1 MMRFARYF
9 IAAALLGLLGASPH
23 CVRAQTLSPGA
34 EVFAVDPAKV
44 IEVTYRSP
52 GMMLIAHRWQ
62 TRDRFTLIILDKQ
75 NSKPVTCLAGQGF
88 DVVLNQLTSLKL
100 RRALNAK
107 EAKELLKK
115 NPVSLWTEVMVQDH
129 TAVEPF
135 RALLLPVPGV
145 PNEAFVHFNGVT
157 YVVDFADQ
165 VSKLISGG
173 CNLLATPSPNQE

>member
-1 MMRFARYF
+1 MPRFARYV
-9 IAAALLGLLGASPH
+9 IAVALLGLLGASPQS
-23 CVRAQTLSPGA
+23 VGAQTLSPGA

-62 TRDRFTLIILDKQ
+62 TRDRFTLIILDQ
-75 NSKPVTCLAGQGF
+75 QHRKPVIGLAGQGF

-107 EAKELLKK
+107 EAKELLQK
-115 NPVSLWTEVMVQDH
+115 NPVSLWTEVVVRDH
-129 TAVEPF
+129 TALEPF
-135 RALLLPVPGV
+135 RALVMPVSGV

-157 YVVDFADQ
+157 YVVDFADRVLQ
-165 VSKLISGG
+165 LISGG

>member
-1 MMRFARYF
+1 MPRFARYL

-23 CVRAQTLSPGA
+23 HVGAQTLSPGA

-62 TRDRFTLIILDKQ
+62 TRDRFTLIILDQ
-75 NSKPVTCLAGQGF
+75 QQRKPVICPAGPGF

-107 EAKELLKK
+107 ETQELLQK
-115 NPVSLWTEVMVQDH
+115 NPVSLWAELVVRDH
-129 TAVEPF
+129 TAVGPF
-135 RALLLPVPGV
+135 RALVMPVAGV

-157 YVVDFADQ
+157 YVVDFAGQ
-165 VSKLISGG
+165 ISKLISSG
-173 CNLLATPSPNQE
+173 CTLLAAPAPHQE